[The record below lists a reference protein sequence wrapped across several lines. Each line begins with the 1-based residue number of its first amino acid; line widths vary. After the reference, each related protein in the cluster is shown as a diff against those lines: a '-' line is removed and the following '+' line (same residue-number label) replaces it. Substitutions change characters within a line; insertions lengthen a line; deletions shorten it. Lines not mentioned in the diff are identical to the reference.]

1 MNCAT
6 YPWMKL
12 AHSVTIPCV
21 SQMLSSNVATVGGG
35 GEHDSIGKSTDSS
48 DGKSETNQGS
58 GPDGQLNRS
67 LSFDGR
73 RKVWARVEAH
83 WARVTLDR
91 SVPSGTANS
100 ADKHDPQGAIGEQ
113 PFYQRIRSWLT
124 NNPQTQTYQQSPV
137 MTKIE
142 NVRMLDRYNNRKPS
156 TGTLY
161 LTATH
166 LIFVDPD
173 AKKETWV
180 LLMHVATV
188 QKLPLSTVGAPLQIR
203 CKTFLSVTFVLPR
216 ERECHDLYT
225 SLMQMSQPFHIEDLY
240 CFHYTSSLEEIPR
253 TAGWTF
259 FDLET
264 EFQRM
269 GVPNSNWTMTNLNK
283 DYQLCDTYPQC
294 LFVPSSVSTIVLVGS
309 ASFRSKGRLPVLT
322 YLHKNQ
328 AALCRCS
335 QPLSGFS
342 ARCVEDEQLLNGIVQ
357 ANPNA
362 KFMYVVDT
370 RPRINAMANR
380 AAGKGYENENFY
392 ENIKFQFCGIENIH
406 VMRSS
411 LSKLLEAC
419 ELKTPSMAAF
429 INGVQSSGWL
439 RHIHAILDTS
449 LLVARSLQ
457 EGVNVLVHCSDGWD
471 RTAQVCSLA
480 QVLLD
485 PYYRTLQGFQSL
497 IEKDWLSFG
506 HKFTDRCG
514 YLQSDAK
521 ETSPVFTQLV
531 DCMWQLQRAHPSAF
545 QFSERLLLH
554 LHDHVY
560 SSQYGTF
567 VGNCEKD
574 RLDLKLSDRTYSLW
588 GNIASHLD
596 EFLNPLYKSD
606 AYTELLEPNLV
617 PSNILFWRGLYCRF
631 ESGVHPRESIADVL
645 LATRDHSTSLEMHIA
660 HLQKRITAMK
670 TLLDVST
677 PVTDNRLAVDD
688 EDDEQQLG
696 LRLKKSM
703 QVVDD
708 HPLSTSKS
716 ADSVFSDGPNIE
728 NSITS
733 SYQLRREIDSVC
745 IDWRSL
751 RNIKECVCST
761 PFDHSSKKSHC
772 WRCGEVFCTRCL
784 DKQTP
789 LPGHATHR
797 PVPVCRAC
805 YREVRLSSSSITST

>member
-1 MNCAT
+1 M
-6 YPWMKL
+6 
-12 AHSVTIPCV
+12 
-21 SQMLSSNVATVGGG
+21 TVIQKTM
-35 GEHDSIGKSTDSS
+35 EIIKT
-48 DGKSETNQGS
+48 
-58 GPDGQLNRS
+58 P
-67 LSFDGR
+67 
-73 RKVWARVEAH
+73 
-83 WARVTLDR
+83 
-91 SVPSGTANS
+91 
-100 ADKHDPQGAIGEQ
+100 
-113 PFYQRIRSWLT
+113 
-124 NNPQTQTYQQSPV
+124 
-137 MTKIE
+137 KIE

-180 LLMHVATV
+180 LLMHVFTV

-225 SLMQMSQPFHIEDLY
+225 SLTQMSQPVHIEDLY
-240 CFHYTSSLEEIPR
+240 CFHYTSTLEDIPR
-253 TAGWTF
+253 AAGWNS

-269 GVPNSNWTMTNLNK
+269 GVPNANWTMTNLNK
-283 DYQLCDTYPQC
+283 NYQLCDTYPQC
-294 LFVPSSVSTIVLVGS
+294 LFIPTSVSTIVLVGS

-342 ARCVEDEQLLNGIVQ
+342 ARCVEDEQLLNCIVQ

-419 ELKTPSMAAF
+419 ELKTPSMGAF
-429 INGVQSSGWL
+429 VNGLHSSGWL
-439 RHIHAILDTS
+439 RHIHSILETS
-449 LLVARSLQ
+449 LTVARSLQ
-457 EGVNVLVHCSDGWD
+457 QGVNVLVHCSDGWD
-471 RTAQVCSLA
+471 RTAQVCSIA
-480 QVLLD
+480 QVLVD
-485 PYYRTLQGFQSL
+485 PYYRTLQGIQVL

-514 YLQSDAK
+514 YLQGDSK
-521 ETSPVFTQLV
+521 ETAPVFTQLV
-531 DCMWQLQRAHPSAF
+531 DAIWQLQRAYPTAF
-545 QFSERLLLH
+545 QYSERFLLH

-560 SSQYGTF
+560 SCQYGTF

-574 RLDLKLSDRTYSLW
+574 RLDLKLSERTYALW
-588 GNIASHLD
+588 GNVASHLD
-596 EFLNPLYKSD
+596 EFMNPLYRSE
-606 AYTELLEPNLV
+606 AYPELLIPNLS
-617 PSNILFWRGLYCRF
+617 PHNIRFWRGLYCRF

-645 LATRDHSTSLEMHIA
+645 LATRDHSTSLEMHIS

-670 TLLDVST
+670 ALLDESSNAV
-677 PVTDNRLAVDD
+677 DNRVVEEELSQRVSS
-688 EDDEQQLG
+688 
-696 LRLKKSM
+696 SM
-703 QVVDD
+703 RFVEEHQ
-708 HPLSTSKS
+708 HPLADVK
-716 ADSVFSDGPNIE
+716 DSVFSESSTPTE
-728 NSITS
+728 APLNSFL
-733 SYQLRREIDSVC
+733 LRREVDSVSLN
-745 IDWRSL
+745 WRSL

-761 PFDHSSKKSHC
+761 PFDHFSKKSHC

-784 DKQTP
+784 DKQTS
-789 LPGHATHR
+789 LPGHSSHR
-797 PVPVCRAC
+797 PVPVCRSC
-805 YREVRLSSSSITST
+805 YKQIRLSSSSVTSM

>member
-1 MNCAT
+1 MEIIKT
-6 YPWMKL
+6 P
-12 AHSVTIPCV
+12 
-21 SQMLSSNVATVGGG
+21 
-35 GEHDSIGKSTDSS
+35 
-48 DGKSETNQGS
+48 
-58 GPDGQLNRS
+58 
-67 LSFDGR
+67 
-73 RKVWARVEAH
+73 
-83 WARVTLDR
+83 
-91 SVPSGTANS
+91 
-100 ADKHDPQGAIGEQ
+100 
-113 PFYQRIRSWLT
+113 
-124 NNPQTQTYQQSPV
+124 
-137 MTKIE
+137 KIE
-142 NVRMLDRYNNRKPS
+142 NVRMLDRYNSRKPS

-188 QKLPLSTVGAPLQIR
+188 QKLPLSTIGAPLQIR
-203 CKTFLSVTFVLPR
+203 CKTFLSVTFVLPK

-225 SLMQMSQPFHIEDLY
+225 SLTHMSQPFHIEDLY

-253 TAGWTF
+253 TAGWNF

-264 EFQRM
+264 EFHRM
-269 GVPNSNWTMTNLNK
+269 GVPNANWTLTNLNK

-294 LFVPSSVSTIVLVGS
+294 LFVPTSVSTIVLVGS

-429 INGVQSSGWL
+429 LSGLQSSGWL
-439 RHIHAILDTS
+439 KHIHSILDTS
-449 LLVARSLQ
+449 LAVARSLQ

-480 QVLLD
+480 QVLVD
-485 PYYRTLQGFQSL
+485 PYYRTLQGFQAL
-497 IEKDWLSFG
+497 VEKDWLSFG

-531 DCMWQLQRAHPSAF
+531 DCVWQLQRAYPAAF
-545 QFSERLLLH
+545 QFNERFLLH

-588 GNIASHLD
+588 GHVASHVD
-596 EFLNPLYKSD
+596 EFLNPLFRGEDY
-606 AYTELLEPNLV
+606 AGLLEPNSS
-617 PSNILFWRGLYCRF
+617 PPNILFWRGLYCRF
-631 ESGVHPRESIADVL
+631 ESGVHPRESIADVM
-645 LATRDHSTSLEMHIA
+645 LATRDHSVSLELHIT
-660 HLQKRITAMK
+660 HLQKRIAAIQTRMQESK
-670 TLLDVST
+670 LRSLESPDDD
-677 PVTDNRLAVDD
+677 VTDVTNRLKNNVRLAVEDHQHPLAD
-688 EDDEQQLG
+688 NVFEDDDSPSG
-696 LRLKKSM
+696 T
-703 QVVDD
+703 V
-708 HPLSTSKS
+708 TS
-716 ADSVFSDGPNIE
+716 VYIP
-728 NSITS
+728 S
-733 SYQLRREIDSVC
+733 SGQLRREIDS
-745 IDWRSL
+745 IALDWRSL

-761 PFDHSSKKSHC
+761 PFDHFSKKSHC

-784 DKQTP
+784 DKSTP

-797 PVPVCRAC
+797 PVPVCRSC
-805 YREVRLSSSSITST
+805 YRETRLSSSSVTSN